1 MLEIGK
7 QIKEAREKRN
17 ISQKDASR
25 DTNIN
30 LSYIEAMEEGS
41 TTFLPKVFIKNY
53 YKMYAK
59 YLKIDIEDTDLK
71 ITESKETVKLIED
84 ETPEPIIQIKKAIE
98 KKKSK
103 NQQFFSF
110 LNDRYKLINR
120 TNLINTF
127 IFITIIIVIIVVFYF
142 TLFYDSTDKK
152 SLTNQDIQ
160 QVSNDNGIR
169 QDTNFQNA
177 NNAEIKLIKLEARA
191 SDSVWIKMNIDDKR
205 SEEVILMT
213 NTARSWAAESYFIV
227 SLSRAGAVEFW
238 RNGVLLPPL
247 GKPYSKI
254 NELKITK
261 DSIIKKAYI
270 SDSARNAI
278 RQANLRKQK
287 QETVPMFLTPSNI
300 QKTSPFQDKKK
311 DSVR

>member
-17 ISQKDASR
+17 ISQKDVSR

-30 LSYIEAMEEGS
+30 LSYIQAMEEGS
-41 TTFLPKVFIKNY
+41 ITFLPKVFIKNY

-59 YLKIDIEDTDLK
+59 YLKIDLEDTDLK
-71 ITESKETVKLIED
+71 VTESKETVKVIED
-84 ETPEPIIQIKKAIE
+84 DTPEPIIQIKKSIE
-98 KKKSK
+98 KKNSK
-103 NQQFFSF
+103 NRQFFSF
-110 LNDRYKLINR
+110 INDRYKLINR

-127 IFITIIIVIIVVFYF
+127 IFISIIIVIIVVFYF

-152 SLTNQDIQ
+152 SLTTQDLQ
-160 QVSNDNGIR
+160 QVTNERTN
-169 QDTNFQNA
+169 QNDTNTI
-177 NNAEIKLIKLEARA
+177 NNSYLQSQIIKLEARA
-191 SDSVWIKMNIDDKR
+191 SDSVWIKINIDDKR

-213 NTARSWAAESYFIV
+213 NTARSWAAENYFIV

-238 RNGVLLPPL
+238 RDGLLLPPL

-261 DSIIKKAYI
+261 DSVIRKAYI

-287 QETVPMFLTPSNI
+287 QEPVPMFLTPSNI